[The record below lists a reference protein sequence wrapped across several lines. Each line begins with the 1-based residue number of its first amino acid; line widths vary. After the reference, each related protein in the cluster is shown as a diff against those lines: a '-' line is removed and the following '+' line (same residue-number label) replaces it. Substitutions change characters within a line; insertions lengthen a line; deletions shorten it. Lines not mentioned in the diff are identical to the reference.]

1 MLPGAA
7 RSVQKA
13 SPALSGPCG
22 LSRLWGQ
29 ELWAP
34 FTPHLPFSDYLFCA
48 GIFYSCLTFC
58 ELHVSSFYLC
68 YKCLKVV
75 IEPGVL
81 ESILDLNSWKGLLS
95 LGFTLLLRELAWEIK
110 GVPRGYP
117 GCRARLLYRWTIVNI
132 GLHCKHRWCLAS
144 ILCLT
149 KLLSSCNWE
158 KLILN

>member
-7 RSVQKA
+7 RSVQKTSSA
-13 SPALSGPCG
+13 PSGPCG